1 MRLELSL
8 APTHNIKFVV
18 HMDIIPEVIN
28 PGGCRLKVRITPRW
42 EEIHEWLACT

>member
-18 HMDIIPEVIN
+18 HMDMISEGSN
-28 PGGCRLKVRITPRW
+28 TGGFRFKVRVRQRW